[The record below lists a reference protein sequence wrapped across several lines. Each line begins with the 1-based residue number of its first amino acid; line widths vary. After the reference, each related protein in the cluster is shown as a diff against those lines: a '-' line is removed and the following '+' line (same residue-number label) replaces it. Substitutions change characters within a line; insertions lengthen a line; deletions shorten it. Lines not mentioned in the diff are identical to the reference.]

1 MIDDK
6 DNDEKTEK
14 KSDNDKAVHLIKY
27 YEKLK
32 GDRSTWD
39 SHWRDVA
46 EFIIPNKDAING
58 YRTPGEKKFNDLFD
72 GTAVHSNELLASA
85 LHGMLT
91 NPTTPWFGL
100 TTGDSALDRD
110 DEVRKWLQ
118 DSSRAMLNVMNN
130 SNFQT
135 EIHESYLDLG
145 SLGTCSLLID
155 EDDIDVVRFLSIPI
169 YQGYID
175 ENYKGQ
181 VSTFVRCFQK
191 PMKDIMDEFGQDVF
205 VLNNKEG
212 LMKDLHR
219 EHEIIHV
226 VTENKD
232 YNPYKLEVKNKKYSS
247 VYVLK
252 EKKMVLKEEG
262 FNTFPMAVAR
272 WTKISGEK
280 YGRSPGMKALP
291 DIKMIN
297 QMMKVTIRAAQKVVD
312 PPLQVPDDGVA
323 TVRTTPGSISYYRAG
338 TTDRIEPLVTG
349 ANINISMEIMEDVR
363 TRIRS
368 AFFIDQL
375 QLREGPQMTATE
387 VQQRTE
393 EQLRLLGPILGRQ
406 HNELLK
412 PLVDRVFEICL
423 KRNVLPKIPA
433 KLNKLKKIDVQYSS
447 MIARAQKTAE
457 LESFNRMIGLCSP
470 LFQLD
475 PTTQDNLNTDNAFD
489 YIASTLSLPYEII
502 RSKIDVKKLRDGRAE
517 AANKQQAQMD
527 EAHNAE
533 VAAKTAPVIQGMNG
547 QQSKQ
552 TA

>member
-1 MIDDK
+1 MGKII
-6 DNDEKTEK
+6 
-14 KSDNDKAVHLIKY
+14 SDKASSLIKY
-27 YEKLK
+27 YEKLR
-32 GDRSTWD
+32 GDRTQWD
-39 SHWRDVA
+39 SHWREIA
-46 EFIIPNKDAING
+46 EYIIPNKDAVNG
-58 YRTPGEKKFNDLFD
+58 QKAAGEKKFNDLYD

-100 TTGDSALDRD
+100 TTGVPALDRD

-118 DSSRAMLNVMNN
+118 DSARAMLNVMNN

-135 EIHESYLDLG
+135 EIHEAYLDLG
-145 SLGTCSLLID
+145 SLGTCALLID
-155 EDDIDVVRFLSIPI
+155 EDDTDIVRFLAIPI

-181 VSTFVRCFQK
+181 VATFARCFSK
-191 PMKDIMDEFGQDVF
+191 PMKDIVEEFGEE
-205 VLNNKEG
+205 VLQEAGLGDLIKNSHKEY
-212 LMKDLHR
+212 
-219 EHEIIHV
+219 EILHV
-226 VTENKD
+226 VGENSQ
-232 YNPYKLEVKNKKYSS
+232 YNPHYIEMGNWKYFSEYILKDKKIP
-247 VYVLK
+247 LK
-252 EKKMVLKEEG
+252 SEG
-262 FNTFPMAVAR
+262 YNTFPMAVAR

-312 PPLQVPDDGVA
+312 PPLQVPDDGVT
-323 TVRTTPGSISYYRAG
+323 TVKTTPGGISYYRAG
-338 TTDRIEPLVTG
+338 TQDRIEPLITG
-349 ANINISMEIMEDVR
+349 ANINVSFDIMEDVR

-423 KRNVLPKIPA
+423 KREVLPPIPA

-457 LESFNRMIGLCSP
+457 LESFNRMIGLCTP
-470 LFQLD
+470 LFNLD
-475 PTTQDNLNTDNAFD
+475 PQVQDNLDTDKAFE
-489 YIASTLSLPYEII
+489 YISSTLSLPYEII
-502 RSKIDVKKLRDGRAE
+502 RSKIDVKKLRNARAE
-517 AANKQQAQMD
+517 AAQKQSEMMD
-527 EAHNAE
+527 EAHETEMAG
-533 VAAKTAPVIQGMNG
+533 KTAQLVAGTNG
-547 QQSKQ
+547 QGKQ

>member
-1 MIDDK
+1 MK
-6 DNDEKTEK
+6 DEKAHK
-14 KSDNDKAVHLIKY
+14 LIKY

-32 GDRSTWD
+32 GDRSTWE
-39 SHWRDVA
+39 SHWREIA
-46 EFIIPNKDAING
+46 EFVVPNKDAING
-58 YRTPGEKKFNDLFD
+58 SKTAGEKKFGDLFD

-100 TTGDSALDRD
+100 TTGVPTLDRD

-118 DSSRAMLNVMNN
+118 ESVRAMHNVMNN

-135 EIHESYLDLG
+135 EIHETYLDLG
-145 SLGTCSLLID
+145 SFGTGSLLIE
-155 EDDIDVVRFLSIPI
+155 EDDIDVIRFLSLPI

-181 VSTFVRCFQK
+181 VSAYCRCFPK
-191 PMKDIMDEFGQDVF
+191 PVKDIVDEFG
-205 VLNNKEG
+205 E
-212 LMKDLHR
+212 
-219 EHEIIHV
+219 E
-226 VTENKD
+226 
-232 YNPYKLEVKNKKYSS
+232 
-247 VYVLK
+247 VLK
-252 EKKMVLKEEG
+252 ENGLEDLLKNPHKDMEILHVVGENTKYNPHFVEVGNNRFYSEYILKDKKITLKTEG
-262 FNTFPMAVAR
+262 YNTFPMAVAR
-272 WTKISGEK
+272 WTKLSGEK
-280 YGRSPGMKALP
+280 YGRSPAMKSLP
-291 DIKMIN
+291 DTKMIN

-312 PPLQVPDDGVA
+312 PPLMVPDDGIS
-323 TVRTTPGSISYYRAG
+323 TVRTTPGGISYYRAG
-338 TTDRIEPLVTG
+338 SNDRIEPLQTG

-423 KRNVLPKIPA
+423 KRGVLPEIPA
-433 KLNKLKKIDVQYSS
+433 KLKGLKKIDVQYSS

-457 LESFNRMIGLCSP
+457 LESFNRMIGLCTP

-475 PTTQDNLNTDNAFD
+475 PTVTDNLDADKAFE
-489 YIASTLSLPYEII
+489 YISQTLSLPYEII
-502 RSKIDVKKLRDGRAE
+502 RNKLDVKKLRQGRSE
-517 AANKQQAQMD
+517 AAQKMQQQQD
-527 EAHNAE
+527 EAHQTE
-533 VAAKTAPVIQGMNG
+533 VMSKAAPVIAGANG
-547 QQSKQ
+547 QQQ